1 MKDPRFRTLYG
12 AGGVQEMINT
22 EIYRVLETTHEPA
35 LYKKGRVRLDIRTR
49 DGACAAPHRTV
60 PDNWRDLAFA
70 LSALNVIAGATEWV
84 RVIQRDDGEVF
95 IIRLEYVDSGEVE
108 HVD

>member
-1 MKDPRFRTLYG
+1 MKDPRFRTLD
-12 AGGVQEMINT
+12 AGDIYEMIRT

-35 LYKKGRVRLDIRTR
+35 LYKRGYARLDIRTR
-49 DGACAAPHRTV
+49 DGGCIAPSRGV

-70 LSALNVIAGATEWV
+70 LSALNVVTGATEWTRVV
-84 RVIQRDDGEVF
+84 RRDDGEVF
-95 IIRLEYVDSGEVE
+95 VIKFDYSAAREVE